1 MKHES
6 EENNMNNLQ
15 IKKVLD
21 AHSIPNY
28 IADDRIYA
36 DSMIG
41 GTKEFEHVEDATGWS
56 KEKLYQWLGY

>member
-1 MKHES
+1 
-6 EENNMNNLQ
+6 MNNLQ

-41 GTKEFEHVEDATGWS
+41 GTKNLN
-56 KEKLYQWLGY
+56 K